1 NIVDISLS
9 DFVTEISTEIQKH
22 NTEIRIFYENGYESA
37 SHKLKS
43 ELSKTNISTIINEIR
58 FDEKSFKPLLS
69 QETNIVFL
77 GNSSTFKNSIHNI
90 DNQNY
95 NVLIVPNWIRPT
107 INPKIEYPTNRIC
120 ALSKT
125 FDKLVAND
133 FE

>member
-1 NIVDISLS
+1 
-9 DFVTEISTEIQKH
+9 
-22 NTEIRIFYENGYESA
+22 
-37 SHKLKS
+37 
-43 ELSKTNISTIINEIR
+43 
-58 FDEKSFKPLLS
+58 SFKPLLS

-133 FE
+133 FETWKNMIDIIKDEDFGTHNFSKNIETKIRSRFATNNQVFITHF